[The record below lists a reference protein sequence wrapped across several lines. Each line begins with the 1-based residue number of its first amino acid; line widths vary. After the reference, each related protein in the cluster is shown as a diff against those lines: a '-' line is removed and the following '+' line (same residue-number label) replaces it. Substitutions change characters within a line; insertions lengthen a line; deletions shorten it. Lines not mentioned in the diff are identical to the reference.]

1 MRRLSDGCQYQT
13 IEECPAADGSLETPP
28 ARCHWTATRLC
39 NLCKHWPLYILAV
52 LQVNLLTAELFA
64 FYHYLLCIFFM
75 WTDNLYF

>member
-52 LQVNLLTAELFA
+52 LHAGVVAEL
-64 FYHYLLCIFFM
+64 
-75 WTDNLYF
+75 